1 MIRIQNI
8 PLPIGGGE
16 EQLRKR
22 AARLLGLNPGQ
33 LRSLTLARQSI
44 DARKKS
50 DVHYVCTVH
59 VEVDN
64 EARIMA
70 RCRDKNVSLH
80 TEQPYAFPPVRRTSP
95 LPPVVVGMGPA
106 GLFAALFLA
115 RNRVIPI
122 VLERGRPVEER
133 AADV

>member
-50 DVHYVCTVH
+50 DVH
-59 VEVDN
+59 
-64 EARIMA
+64 
-70 RCRDKNVSLH
+70 
-80 TEQPYAFPPVRRTSP
+80 
-95 LPPVVVGMGPA
+95 
-106 GLFAALFLA
+106 
-115 RNRVIPI
+115 
-122 VLERGRPVEER
+122 
-133 AADV
+133 